1 RPSRENLDD
10 AADLLVAADDRVE
23 LALTG
28 ELGEVPPVLLERL
41 VRRLGIRR
49 GDALVAAHLLE
60 RGHEPLARH
69 AERPEHARA
78 VRGEREEEV
87 LDAQILVLER
97 PHLVLGLREEL
108 REPLGDVGLARTRR
122 GSGDL
127 RLPREL
133 ALEGVVHGA
142 GSDPGRFEEAR
153 REALGLLEE
162 REEEVLDVDALMA
175 AARCQPARVLESLLD
190 LVGHAVDVD
199 HSGREPA
206 SGGGPGQPAAAIAA
220 AEQRRSALAPGEE
233 PGRGR
238 SEDIEGAADEMAG
251 LVPERPRDLAEARE
265 HAAAALP
272 QPRRARA

>member
-1 RPSRENLDD
+1 
-10 AADLLVAADDRVE
+10 
-23 LALTG
+23 
-28 ELGEVPPVLLERL
+28 
-41 VRRLGIRR
+41 
-49 GDALVAAHLLE
+49 
-60 RGHEPLARH
+60 
-69 AERPEHARA
+69 
-78 VRGEREEEV
+78 
-87 LDAQILVLER
+87 
-97 PHLVLGLREEL
+97 
-108 REPLGDVGLARTRR
+108 
-122 GSGDL
+122 
-127 RLPREL
+127 
-133 ALEGVVHGA
+133 
-142 GSDPGRFEEAR
+142 
-153 REALGLLEE
+153 
-162 REEEVLDVDALMA
+162 

-272 QPRRARA
+272 QPRRARAAAQLEGEMRLDRILVAHTDLVVRPGCAVLGLDRAPDAGEAQTADAALEGRALPVADEDDGSASSLHHLPHRAPCDRAVARLL